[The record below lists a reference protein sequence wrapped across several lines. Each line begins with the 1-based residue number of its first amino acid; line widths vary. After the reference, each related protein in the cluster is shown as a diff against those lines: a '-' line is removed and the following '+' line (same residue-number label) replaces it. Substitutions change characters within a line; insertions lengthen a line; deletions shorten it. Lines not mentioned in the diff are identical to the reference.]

1 MPRKEIVVE
10 VVLTADNA
18 DLLAGSDLESIPR
31 GGVLTIYGA
40 STQDDTTITVTG
52 PNMQAVVR
60 AMPLTLRAA
69 AEIRQDSDVPFVV
82 PVLRA
87 GKYIVNIDVV
97 TAATARVRA
106 IYIGQ

>member
-10 VVLTADNA
+10 LVMTADNT
-18 DLLAGSDLESIPR
+18 DVLAGSDLESIPR

-40 STQDDTTITVTG
+40 STQNDTDFTVTG

-60 AMPLTLRAA
+60 AMPLTLRAS

-82 PVLRA
+82 PVARA
-87 GKYIVNIDVV
+87 GKYILNVNVV
-97 TAATARVRA
+97 TAATVRVRA
-106 IYIGQ
+106 IYIA